1 MQERLETPDLFKSA
15 SLLCGGAHLL
25 ETRHDG
31 RSFFFILSGNEL
43 FRSEVNYRSGL
54 LKVNPL
60 ELKNQLN
67 TLRDLIFES
76 KRK

>member
-43 FRSEVNYRSGL
+43 FRKEVSYRTGH

-67 TLRDLIFES
+67 SLRDLIFES